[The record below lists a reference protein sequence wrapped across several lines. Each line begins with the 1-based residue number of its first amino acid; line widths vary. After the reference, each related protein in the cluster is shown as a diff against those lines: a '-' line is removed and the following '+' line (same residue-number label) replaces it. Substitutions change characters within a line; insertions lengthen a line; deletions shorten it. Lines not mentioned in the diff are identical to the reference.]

1 MHADTPVRPQ
11 RVAALALGIFAA
23 AVALWAALIS
33 PTSSVAV
40 DGVCLYGTRAR
51 SIVPFVL
58 LMAAL
63 SACCAWIGLLIRADD
78 PITSTAM
85 IAIAACILAIV
96 ATPYTINGTVNAV
109 HVTFG
114 TTLFLLQLGVIV
126 RVVGLIHT
134 KASPKER
141 STLPREPRRTWP
153 VEPAVVPLLCAVAVG
168 DLLAFAALTLDWPT
182 MWVGQVLSQAGF
194 LGILVM
200 WPVGVGTRRSR
211 SAPTGPG

>member
-1 MHADTPVRPQ
+1 VRTDAPARPQ
-11 RVAALALGIFAA
+11 RVAALALGVFAA
-23 AVALWAALIS
+23 AVAIWAALIS

-40 DGVCLYGTRAR
+40 DGLCLYGTRAR

-63 SACCAWIGLLIRADD
+63 SACCAWIGVLIRADD
-78 PITSTAM
+78 PVTSTPM
-85 IAIAACILAIV
+85 IAIAVCILAIV

-126 RVVGLIHT
+126 RVVG
-134 KASPKER
+134 
-141 STLPREPRRTWP
+141 WP

-168 DLLAFAALTLDWPT
+168 DLLAFAALTLGWPT
-182 MWVGQVLSQAGF
+182 MWVGQVLSQACF
-194 LGILVM
+194 LGVLVM
-200 WPVGVGTRRSR
+200 WPAGVGARPWR
-211 SAPTGPG
+211 SAPTASE

>member
-1 MHADTPVRPQ
+1 MRTDAPARPQ
-11 RVAALALGIFAA
+11 RVAALALGVFAA
-23 AVALWAALIS
+23 AVAIWAALIS

-40 DGVCLYGTRAR
+40 DGLCLYGTRAR

-63 SACCAWIGLLIRADD
+63 SACCAWIGVLIRADD
-78 PITSTAM
+78 PVTSTAM
-85 IAIAACILAIV
+85 IAIAVCILAIV
-96 ATPYTINGTVNAV
+96 ATPYTINGTVNAI

-126 RVVGLIHT
+126 RVVG
-134 KASPKER
+134 
-141 STLPREPRRTWP
+141 WP

-168 DLLAFAALTLDWPT
+168 DLLAFAALTLGWPT

-194 LGILVM
+194 LGVLVM
-200 WPVGVGTRRSR
+200 WPAGVGTRPWR
-211 SAPTGPG
+211 SAPTASE